1 MDLGRPERRDGYT
14 QSENLRG
21 AASDMLAH
29 LDAAYNLARW
39 LVGREQDA
47 QDIVQEAYLRALRSV
62 ETFRGGDMRS
72 WILAIVRNAS
82 FDWLRRDKSRRL
94 DEMDD
99 QSASAASDEEAD
111 PSRILE
117 RAEDVARIRK
127 AIGQLPAES
136 RQMIV
141 LREMEGLSYKEIA
154 DVSGVPIGTVM
165 SRLARARRR
174 LAELLSGEG
183 GASAEEAEE

>member
-1 MDLGRPERRDGYT
+1 LGRPERRDGYT